1 MVFTTQTS
9 DAGNRSVTPYPLP
22 SRTDLRSFLTDR
34 TPSGVI
40 LSHYFVHPKKRVWL
54 SIYYLMKYII
64 TESQFNLLHEQH
76 PFAVGGVPEWYK
88 DSVNSFNKNYPTLS
102 NFMLDMSLW
111 AIPYVGPY
119 IVTTKNTIEG
129 IRLYKE
135 GKKVEGIISLLTSP
149 LALMKVV
156 KVLKAM
162 GSSSDMVRMVQ
173 TINKT
178 GIPLLV
184 SKGQEAFLNWGY
196 KTFGDDFARFIKFIK
211 NETQIKPILDDLLSQ
226 IK

>member
-1 MVFTTQTS
+1 MVL
-9 DAGNRSVTPYPLP
+9 ALIG
-22 SRTDLRSFLTDR
+22 
-34 TPSGVI
+34 
-40 LSHYFVHPKKRVWL
+40 KKGVWL

-64 TESQFNLLHEQH
+64 TESQFKLLHEQH

-88 DSVNSFNKNYPTLS
+88 DSVNSFNKKYPTLS
-102 NFMLDMSLW
+102 NFMGDMVLW

-119 IVTTKNTIEG
+119 VVTTKNTIEG

-149 LALMKVV
+149 LVLMKVV

-173 TINKT
+173 NINKT

-196 KTFGDDFARFIKFIK
+196 KTFGDDFAKFVKFIK
-211 NETQIKPILDDLLSQ
+211 DQKQVKPILDDLLSQ

>member
-1 MVFTTQTS
+1 
-9 DAGNRSVTPYPLP
+9 
-22 SRTDLRSFLTDR
+22 
-34 TPSGVI
+34 
-40 LSHYFVHPKKRVWL
+40 LSYIYF
-54 SIYYLMKYII
+54 LMKYII
-64 TESQFNLLHEQH
+64 TESQFRLLHEQH

-119 IVTTKNTIEG
+119 IVTMKNTIEG

-156 KVLKAM
+156 KVLKVM
-162 GSSSDMVRMVQ
+162 GASSDMVRMVQ
-173 TINKT
+173 TVNKT

-196 KTFGDDFARFIKFIK
+196 KTFGDDFAKFVKFIK
-211 NETQIKPILDDLLSQ
+211 DQKQVKPILDDVLNQ

>member
-119 IVTTKNTIEG
+119 IVTTKNTTEG

-196 KTFGDDFARFIKFIK
+196 KTFGDDFAKFVKFIK
-211 NETQIKPILDDLLSQ
+211 DQKQVKPILDDLLSQ